1 MKLLLKRSFDHRL
14 IYVLIHCR
22 HKLILISFLFHV
34 YVTAYMFMG
43 LELGLSFI
51 VVIVTCHLHE
61 LILPTFSFQL
71 KMLNQIAVKLN
82 LDIIT
87 FFVYK
92 GRLFQAFYLDDNI
105 SEDVLTIIQGML
117 RYTKVRSDLQFHLTW
132 QEFLLGIVIL
142 WNKIVWECHG
152 DKRRSTATT
161 LWSNKGSQ

>member
-22 HKLILISFLFHV
+22 RKLILISFLFHV

-82 LDIIT
+82 DSRLTSYHDFFCIQREIISSILLRWQYIWRCSNNNSRDAQI
-87 FFVYK
+87 YK
-92 GRLFQAFYLDDNI
+92 SQKRSPISSYLTRVFIRN
-105 SEDVLTIIQGML
+105 SYPL
-117 RYTKVRSDLQFHLTW
+117 K
-132 QEFLLGIVIL
+132 
-142 WNKIVWECHG
+142 
-152 DKRRSTATT
+152 
-161 LWSNKGSQ
+161 

>member
-22 HKLILISFLFHV
+22 RKLILISFLFHV

-71 KMLNQIAVKLN
+71 KMLNQIAVKHTKTKAFLKIKIPRYHN
-82 LDIIT
+82 FFCIQREIISSILLRWQYIWRCSNNNSRDAQI
-87 FFVYK
+87 YK
-92 GRLFQAFYLDDNI
+92 SQKRSPISSYLTRVFIRN
-105 SEDVLTIIQGML
+105 SYPL
-117 RYTKVRSDLQFHLTW
+117 K
-132 QEFLLGIVIL
+132 
-142 WNKIVWECHG
+142 
-152 DKRRSTATT
+152 
-161 LWSNKGSQ
+161 